1 MSNTTGRFDTT
12 RKIVFQPV
20 WVGKLC
26 RINKQALSTG
36 ITAIHSKGRCE
47 KVSSSTSGGQD
58 YCRLNK
64 VTSRLRKRRTVNSSI
79 LRS

>member
-1 MSNTTGRFDTT
+1 MSNTTGRLDT
-12 RKIVFQPV
+12 RLKIVFQPV
-20 WVGKLC
+20 WLGKLC

-47 KVSSSTSGGQD
+47 KVSSSTSGGQN

-64 VTSRLRKRRTVNSSI
+64 VTSRLRKQRTVNGSI

>member
-1 MSNTTGRFDTT
+1 MSNTTGRLDT
-12 RKIVFQPV
+12 RLKIGFQPV
-20 WVGKLC
+20 WLGKLC

-47 KVSSSTSGGQD
+47 KVSSSTSGGQN

-64 VTSRLRKRRTVNSSI
+64 VTSRLRKQRTVNGSI